1 MSTQKHHH
9 QDRRQ
14 QFVTPP
20 PHRGRA
26 LSWNMV
32 LAIGVVVLLGTI
44 AATVV
49 GRGRGGG
56 AGFASAGA
64 TGADITLPLQA
75 FADGQARFYKSVTT
89 AGQEVRFFVMQSAD
103 GVVRAAY
110 DACDVCYRERKGYHQ
125 EGDDMICNNCGRH
138 FPSRSINDVAGGC
151 NPAPLQRAIQ
161 GNQVVITAAAVAAG
175 ASYF

>member
-1 MSTQKHHH
+1 MSKHKHHDH
-9 QDRRQ
+9 DRRQ

-20 PHRGRA
+20 LHRGRA

-32 LAIGVVVLLGTI
+32 LAIGAVVLLGTI

-56 AGFASAGA
+56 RVFASAGVA
-64 TGADITLPLQA
+64 GADVTLPLEA
-75 FADGQARFYKSVTT
+75 FADGQARFYKYVTT
-89 AGQEVRFFVMQSAD
+89 AGQEVRFFVMKSAD

-125 EGDDMICNNCGRH
+125 EGDDMVCNNCGRH
-138 FPSRSINDVAGGC
+138 FPSRSINDIEGGC
-151 NPAPLQRAIQ
+151 NPAPLERAIR
-161 GNQVVITAAAVAAG
+161 GNQVVISAAAVAAG
-175 ASYF
+175 VAYF